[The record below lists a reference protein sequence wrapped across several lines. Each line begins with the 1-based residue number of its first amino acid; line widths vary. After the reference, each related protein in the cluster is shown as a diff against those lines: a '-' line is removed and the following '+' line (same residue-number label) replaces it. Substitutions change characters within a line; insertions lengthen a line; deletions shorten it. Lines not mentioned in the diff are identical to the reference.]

1 MAERFAA
8 ECAAVE
14 RAAAGRAAAARAA
27 AARAAVQAEMDAGAR
42 AAAVRATMA
51 ASTPADS
58 GQQETSGHTAPTR
71 QPAKEAHAAT
81 RWRSCTSCRRAKVAC
96 VDGQRPCPRCLRIG
110 LQCDDE
116 SIPVKAAAC
125 SHCSHSKVKCD
136 LDYSKDSCSRCR
148 RLGLICE
155 PVQDKTR
162 AKKRRSPS
170 SGDDDSD
177 AGASVDPKTAS
188 VDPKPASVD
197 PKPPDTLTS
206 ASEGM
211 QPKAPF
217 VLLLKKR
224 SPQERKRRE
233 EVAGRCTRDTR
244 SVTQR
249 FQGTST
255 QRCAAHASS
264 PLRCS

>member
-27 AARAAVQAEMDAGAR
+27 AARAAVQAEMDAVAR
-42 AAAVRATMA
+42 AAAVRAAMA
-51 ASTPADS
+51 EKEAEKKAEKKATPADS

-81 RWRSCTSCRRAKVAC
+81 RWRSCASCRRAKVAC
-96 VDGQRPCPRCLRIG
+96 VDGQRPCPRCLRLG

-148 RLGLICE
+148 RLGLVCVPLE
-155 PVQDKTR
+155 HTPSHEGR
-162 AKKRRSPS
+162 RKKRMTWSRSS
-170 SGDDDSD
+170 DGDDD
-177 AGASVDPKTAS
+177 AQAEATG
-188 VDPKPASVD
+188 
-197 PKPPDTLTS
+197 
-206 ASEGM
+206 
-211 QPKAPF
+211 
-217 VLLLKKR
+217 
-224 SPQERKRRE
+224 SP
-233 EVAGRCTRDTR
+233 TRPR
-244 SVTQR
+244 SVYDGSG
-249 FQGTST
+249 QGVRG
-255 QRCAAHASS
+255 Q
-264 PLRCS
+264 

>member
-1 MAERFAA
+1 
-8 ECAAVE
+8 
-14 RAAAGRAAAARAA
+14 
-27 AARAAVQAEMDAGAR
+27 MDAVAR
-42 AAAVRATMA
+42 AAAVRAAMA
-51 ASTPADS
+51 EKEAEKKAEKKATPADS

-81 RWRSCTSCRRAKVAC
+81 RWRSCASCRRAKVAC
-96 VDGQRPCPRCLRIG
+96 VDGQRPCPRCLRLG

-148 RLGLICE
+148 RLGLICK

-177 AGASVDPKTAS
+177 AGASLDPKTAS

-211 QPKAPF
+211 PPKA
-217 VLLLKKR
+217 V
-224 SPQERKRRE
+224 
-233 EVAGRCTRDTR
+233 VC
-244 SVTQR
+244 
-249 FQGTST
+249 
-255 QRCAAHASS
+255 
-264 PLRCS
+264 